1 MIVELLRELNELD
14 EHPRLEAKSC
24 HSGELGQSFFETV
37 CAFSNEPGLG
47 GGRIVLGVRRC
58 EADLFGG
65 YEVYGV
71 PNPDKLQQD
80 IASGCA
86 EQFNAPVRPRVI
98 PGQHEGK
105 AVLIVEIDERLA
117 SDKPLY
123 FRKQGVPRGAWRR
136 IGSTDHHCTEEDLV
150 VFYGNRS
157 GESYDLSLMS
167 RASLADLDPEA
178 IEHYRTLR
186 RNVNSAAEELSF
198 TDLDLLQALNA
209 VRPEDGDWRPTLTGL
224 LLFGSRLALRRE
236 LPMVRVD
243 YIRVAGKEWIADPD
257 KRFETTV
264 DMRGPLLALVDRVLS
279 AVMDDLP
286 KGFELKEGA
295 IQAETPTL
303 PTRVLREAIVNALM
317 HRSYR
322 EHQPTQVIRYSNRIE
337 IRNAGFSLKNED
349 SLGEPGSA
357 LRNPFLA
364 AVFHDTNV
372 AETKG
377 SGIRTMRRLMRE
389 HGFSLPTFESNRSE
403 NFFISRFLLHHFLS
417 ESDLAWLRNIP
428 HDLSDGQRTVL
439 IFVREQG
446 AVDNSTL
453 RQLTGCEVLTAS
465 QELRKLRDLDLLEIK
480 GKGSATYYVPGP
492 AFPSAGKLVGSEPKK
507 RNPFLQFPGDEHG
520 TFDRH
525 GTLAD
530 SHGTLEADHGTLGGD
545 HGTLEE
551 ELPDSLRAAR
561 ASLGKRPGD
570 RVRPVIR
577 ELCAWRALSAVQIA
591 VLLGREDSKALKRS
605 HLGPMIVAKELEY
618 THPDMEKHPK
628 QAYRAPRGEG
638 ATKP

>member
-24 HSGELGQSFFETV
+24 HSGDLGQSVFETV
-37 CAFSNEPGLG
+37 CAFSNEPDLG
-47 GGRIVLGVRRC
+47 GGRIVLGVQRS
-58 EADLFGG
+58 ENDLFGG
-65 YEVYGV
+65 YEVCGV
-71 PNPDKLQQD
+71 PDPDKLQRD
-80 IASGCA
+80 LASGCA
-86 EQFNAPVRPRVI
+86 DQFNHPVRPRVTVE
-98 PGQHEGK
+98 QHDGK
-105 AVLIVEIDERLA
+105 AVLIIEVDERPPT
-117 SDKPLY
+117 DKPVY
-123 FRKQGVPRGAWRR
+123 FKKHGLPRGAWRR
-136 IGSTDHHCTEEDLV
+136 IGSADLRCTEEDLV
-150 VFYGNRS
+150 VFYGNQR
-157 GESYDLSLMS
+157 GESYDLTLLPRSD
-167 RASLADLDPEA
+167 LADLDPEA
-178 IEHYRTLR
+178 IEHYRVLR
-186 RNVNSAAEELSF
+186 HKVNPAAEELVFS
-198 TDLDLLQALNA
+198 DHDLLQALNA
-209 VRPEDGDWRPTLTGL
+209 IRKENGEWRPTLTGL
-224 LLFGSRLALRRE
+224 LLFGTRLALRRE

-286 KGFELKEGA
+286 KGFELREGA

-357 LRNPFLA
+357 LRNPYLA

-403 NFFISRFLLHHFLS
+403 NFFVSRFLLHHFLS
-417 ESDLAWLRNIP
+417 ESDLAWLRTIP

-465 QELRKLRDLDLLEIK
+465 QELRKLRDLNLLELK

-492 AFPSAGKLVGSEPKK
+492 AFPAAGPARGSGITKW
-507 RNPFLQFPGDEHG
+507 NPFLEIHVDEYG
-520 TFDRH
+520 LPDIRH

-530 SHGTLEADHGTLGGD
+530 DHGTLADD
-545 HGTLEE
+545 HGTLRA
-551 ELPDSLRAAR
+551 ELPEPLRIALDA
-561 ASLGKRPGD
+561 LGKRPGD

-577 ELCAWRALSAVQIA
+577 ELCAWRALSASQIA
-591 VLLGREDSKALKRS
+591 LLLGREDSKALKRS
-605 HLGPMIVAKELEY
+605 HLGPMIAAKELEY

-628 QAYRAPRGEG
+628 QAYRTPTVTEG
-638 ATKP
+638 NRN